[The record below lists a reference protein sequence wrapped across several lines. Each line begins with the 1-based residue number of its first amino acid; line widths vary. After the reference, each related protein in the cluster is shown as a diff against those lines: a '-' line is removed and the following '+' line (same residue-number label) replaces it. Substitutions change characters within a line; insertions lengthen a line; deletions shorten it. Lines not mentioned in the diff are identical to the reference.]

1 MGNYKLQKIPHKHN
15 NHKFLEKLTM
25 TTTTQ
30 KMEIENS
37 IANLFGD
44 VAATEEKFLQETPE
58 MTIANLFSSMATTIT
73 VPEELLI
80 RDTGKRLSDLVDTA
94 MSFKMVIT
102 PASSECQSPTPRS
115 RIPAFVWELESDD
128 SSLDYDFTRRSSF
141 IHSTVSL

>member
-58 MTIANLFSSMATTIT
+58 MTIANLFSSMATT
-73 VPEELLI
+73 VPEERLI
-80 RDTGKRLSDLVDTA
+80 LDTGKRLSDLVETA
-94 MSFKMVIT
+94 MSFQLVIT
-102 PASSECQSPTPRS
+102 PASSECQNPTPRS
-115 RIPAFVWELESDD
+115 RIPAFVWELESDA